1 MCLQRNACLAIRE
14 YFMKKDGQMDIGEL
28 LQYAKGNNSIYTFIK
43 KLDGM
48 GIDKTTKQEI
58 FKNLNGQNH
67 DYK

>member
-1 MCLQRNACLAIRE
+1 MCLQ
-14 YFMKKDGQMDIGEL
+14 

-48 GIDKTTKQEI
+48 GIDKTTKQEL
-58 FKNLNGQNH
+58 FKKLNGKSH